1 MIITLLYNNLEQE
14 GIKGLKKELPQ
25 FNYVE
30 KTKSGFLSPKDI
42 NNLQWLPEWEYYII
56 RARCYT
62 KEISYN
68 ETTRVIT
75 IDYESLKYFL
85 RTVGSKYN
93 VVIDT
98 SSVSL
103 FFEVMYYLSYIYRTE
118 FYRVYSY
125 KHWDNLYSNRWAIN
139 KTDNHT
145 INESDKNPFPKLCNN
160 WRHGSP
166 RLSQALTYK
175 RRDNVIPYLYYGE
188 MKCKSIVDYSPDK
201 VCCQSAVFTEPKEIY
216 IKDVLSLASVNEHT
230 PKEKANTTALT
241 ARYLQ
246 VNFWEGLKGLTILDL
261 SCILNVYQQAQTIA
275 IESMNLILVYKDG
288 KPYLERVE
296 DIHPYNEADV
306 EGWLTRRYW
315 PKQANKII
323 KYQKE
328 KYNYVYVKSFTK

>member
-1 MIITLLYNNLEQE
+1 MITTLLYNNLEQE
-14 GIKGLKKELPQ
+14 RIRGLRKELPQ

-30 KTKSGFLSPKDI
+30 KSEASYLSPEDI
-42 NNLQWLPEWEYYII
+42 SSLHGLPEWEYYII
-56 RARCYT
+56 RAGCYT

-145 INESDKNPFPKLCNN
+145 INKSDKNPFPKLCNN

-201 VCCQSAVFTEPKEIY
+201 VCCQSVVFTEPKEIS
-216 IKDVLSLASVNEHT
+216 IKDVLSLTSVNEYT
-230 PKEKANTTALT
+230 PKEKANTTAST

-261 SCILNVYQQAQTIA
+261 SRILNVYQQAQNLA

-306 EGWLTRRYW
+306 E
-315 PKQANKII
+315 
-323 KYQKE
+323 E
-328 KYNYVYVKSFTK
+328 

>member
-14 GIKGLKKELPQ
+14 RIKGLRKEVPQ

-30 KTKSGFLSPKDI
+30 KSKSGFLSPKDI

-56 RARCYT
+56 RAGCYT

-118 FYRVYSY
+118 FYRVYEY
-125 KHWDNLYSNRWAIN
+125 KHRDKLYSNRLVVN

-145 INESDKNPFPKLCNN
+145 INKSDKNPFPKLCNN
-160 WRHGSP
+160 WRHWSP
-166 RLSQALTYK
+166 RLHQALWYK
-175 RRDNVIPYLYYGE
+175 KRTNVTQYLYYGKIE
-188 MKCKSIVDYSPDK
+188 CRSVVDYSSDK
-201 VCCQSAVFTEPKEIY
+201 VCCQSAIFSEPKEIH
-216 IKDVLSLASVNEHT
+216 IRDVLSLASVNDCT
-230 PKEKANTTALT
+230 PKEKANTTAST
-241 ARYLQ
+241 AKYLQ
-246 VNFWEGLKGLTILDL
+246 VGFWEGIKGLTILDL
-261 SCILNVYQQAQTIA
+261 SAILHIYQQAQNLA

-288 KPYLERVE
+288 KPNLERVE

-306 EGWLTRRYW
+306 EEWLTRRYW
-315 PKQANKII
+315 PKQTNKII

-328 KYNYVYVKSFTK
+328 KYNYVYVKPFTK